1 MLGAVAISER
11 SISDQG
17 VILPASESLNF
28 QFDVTKNAV
37 ITANGAADITAIS
50 TKASIGVGVLVGLM
64 QASANFAQT
73 LSPLRFAAGVSGV
86 VCSATQTSAGT
97 FIGSAISEQAY
108 KFIQDSIGQF
118 MAGGTSEQSFNF
130 TKDTSA
136 IALFSPPLDL
146 NFSFTEEN
154 IASKV
159 VTSSLELQ
167 NELEFV
173 QTGGILIYRSTV
185 NVDALVIQTTNGALL
200 WERVDAD
207 TPSESWIKVSHSG
220 GTWTEIDASAT
231 IEQWTKTVV

>member
-1 MLGAVAISER
+1 MLGTVAISER
-11 SISDQG
+11 AISDQG

-50 TKASIGVGVLVGLM
+50 TKTSIGVGVLVGLI

-73 LSPLRFAAGVSGV
+73 LSPLRFATGISGV
-86 VCSATQTSAGT
+86 ICSATQTSDGT
-97 FIGSAISEQAY
+97 FIASAISEQDY
-108 KFIQDSIGQF
+108 NFIQESISQF
-118 MAGGTSEQSFNF
+118 VAGGTSEQSF
-130 TKDTSA
+130 D
-136 IALFSPPLDL
+136 
-146 NFSFTEEN
+146 FTESASANAVFSREVDINFNFIEDSNAGRVISN
-154 IASKV
+154 II
-159 VTSSLELQ
+159 EFQ

-173 QTGGILIYRSTV
+173 QTGGILIYRSTI
-185 NVDALVIQTTNGALL
+185 NVDAVVIQTTNGALL

-207 TPSESWIKVSHSG
+207 TPSESWLQVSHSG